1 MAVPS
6 FEDLMLPML
15 AITGDGDTH
24 RSADLRTSLAR
35 NLSLNDEDLAQM
47 LPSGAMTTFTNRAH
61 WAKFHL
67 DRAGL
72 IESPAR
78 GQARIT
84 DRGRALLARNP
95 ARIDVSM
102 LTEYPEYRE
111 FKARSQGSR
120 GTDTPTM
127 TDLQVEA
134 GARETPESLMQSA
147 FNESRS
153 AVESEILDAVKSAT
167 PEFLERVVIDLLVA
181 LGYGGAGDSG
191 KHLGRSGDGGVD
203 GVIWEDKLG
212 LDLIYV
218 QAKRWQNT
226 VGRPEIQAFSGS
238 LDGFRARK
246 GVFITTSTFTREAR
260 DYVGSIEKKI
270 VLIDGHELARLLFDT
285 ELGVSTERTYAV
297 KRLDSD
303 YFAED
308 F

>member
-1 MAVPS
+1 
-6 FEDLMLPML
+6 MLPALNQL
-15 AITGDGDTH
+15 ADGQLCSVANLRERLASYLGLTAEDTAEVFAQSGRPVFPH
-24 RSADLRTSLAR
+24 RLY
-35 NLSLNDEDLAQM
+35 
-47 LPSGAMTTFTNRAH
+47 
-61 WAKFHL
+61 WAKQYL
-67 DRAGL
+67 ERAGAV
-72 IESPAR
+72 ESPGRGFVRITER
-78 GQARIT
+78 GQQ
-84 DRGRALLARNP
+84 LLAENP
-95 ARIDVSM
+95 PRIDRRILLRFPEFATWVKGGADSDQP
-102 LTEYPEYRE
+102 TEAEVQLPVQLETSPDETMEKAHRE
-111 FKARSQGSR
+111 MRK
-120 GTDTPTM
+120 
-127 TDLQVEA
+127 
-134 GARETPESLMQSA
+134 
-147 FNESRS
+147 
-153 AVESEILDAVKSAT
+153 AVESEILDSIMAAS
-167 PEFLERVVIDLLVA
+167 PQFLERVVVDLLVA

-226 VGRPEIQAFSGS
+226 VGRPEIQASSGS

>member
-1 MAVPS
+1 MHPLLE
-6 FEDLMLPML
+6 FL
-15 AITGDGDTH
+15 ADGDT
-24 RSADLRTSLAR
+24 RTSAEIRTELATR
-35 NLSLNDEDLAQM
+35 VALSESELQQL
-47 LPSGAMTTFTNRAH
+47 LPSGRMTTFASRVH
-61 WAKFHL
+61 WAKTYL
-67 DRAGL
+67 EKAGAV
-72 IESPAR
+72 ESPAR
-78 GQARIT
+78 GEVRIS
-84 DRGRALLARNP
+84 DRGRTLLGQGHVNRKTLQQFPEFIEWKQRSRRRSDDESNGNLHASSPPTSPETAPEENIESAYLELRN
-95 ARIDVSM
+95 
-102 LTEYPEYRE
+102 
-111 FKARSQGSR
+111 
-120 GTDTPTM
+120 
-127 TDLQVEA
+127 
-134 GARETPESLMQSA
+134 
-147 FNESRS
+147 
-153 AVESEILDAVKSAT
+153 AVEDEILDAIKAAS
-167 PEFLERVVIDLLVA
+167 PQFLERVVVDLLVK

-285 ELGVSTERTYAV
+285 GLGVSTEITYPV
-297 KRLDSD
+297 KRIDSD

-308 F
+308 L

>member
-1 MAVPS
+1 MPMPTHY
-6 FEDLMLPML
+6 DLMQPLL
-15 AITGDGDTH
+15 QIIADGRTWTSSAI
-24 RSADLRTSLAR
+24 RSELSSRL
-35 NLSLNDEDLAQM
+35 NLSEEELQQL
-47 LPSGAMTTFTNRAH
+47 LPSGRMTTFASRVH
-61 WAKFHL
+61 WAKTYL
-67 DRAGL
+67 EKAGAV
-72 IESPAR
+72 ESPAR
-78 GQARIT
+78 GEVRIT
-84 DRGRALLARNP
+84 ERGRMLLQQGPVHRKTLQQFDEFVEWKQRSRQRPDPASNGNVATVETLGSSEAAPEESIESAHNEHRSALEDEILEAIKAGSPALLE
-95 ARIDVSM
+95 RIV
-102 LTEYPEYRE
+102 
-111 FKARSQGSR
+111 
-120 GTDTPTM
+120 
-127 TDLQVEA
+127 VE
-134 GARETPESLMQSA
+134 
-147 FNESRS
+147 
-153 AVESEILDAVKSAT
+153 
-167 PEFLERVVIDLLVA
+167 LLVA